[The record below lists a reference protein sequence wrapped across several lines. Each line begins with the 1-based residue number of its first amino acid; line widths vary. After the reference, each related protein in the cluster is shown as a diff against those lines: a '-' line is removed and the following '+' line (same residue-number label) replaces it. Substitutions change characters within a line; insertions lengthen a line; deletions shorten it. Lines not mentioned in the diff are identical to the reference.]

1 MIFQPVLPPLL
12 LVLLFLPLTALVVWV
27 LIRAPRPSTGSGTP
41 GRAAAATG
49 AVASHRTLW
58 ALRLL
63 LVLACFFVVLRPG
76 IPGGATQTLATDT
89 DIVLVVDTTASI
101 VAEDWDGDQPRL
113 DGVREDVRAI
123 IQEYPGARFALL
135 TFDAAAELR
144 MPLTTDTTALV
155 GSLDVLRPEVTSQS
169 RGSSIGIAA
178 PLLTDT
184 LKSAA
189 ESSPDRSRMVFY
201 FGDGE
206 QTVDSPP
213 ESFSASAKYTD
224 AGAVFGYGT
233 AEGGPMRINSGG
245 LPGENAGYIEY
256 EGADAL
262 STIDEA
268 NLKALAEQLGV
279 EYQHRTADAA
289 PMLPDAPSTT
299 TSFAESGSTENVTEL
314 YWIAA
319 LVILAL
325 LGVELAR
332 ATMLIA
338 RLRQLRAPRVRPST
352 GSGTQVADTKS
363 RVADPKSRVADPK
376 SRVAEPVEASPPS
389 PSRPEGGAR

>member
-1 MIFQPVLPPLL
+1 VIFQPVLHPLL

-27 LIRAPRPSTGSGTP
+27 LIRAPRPSTGSGTQ
-41 GRAAAATG
+41 GNAAGPTSAG
-49 AVASHRTLW
+49 AVASHRALW
-58 ALRLL
+58 ALRLV
-63 LVLACFFVVLRPG
+63 LVLACFFLVLRPG

-178 PLLTDT
+178 PLLVET
-184 LKSAA
+184 LKGAA

-206 QTVDSPP
+206 QTVDTPP

-224 AGAVFGYGT
+224 AGAVLGYGT
-233 AEGGPMRINSGG
+233 AEGGPMRITSGG
-245 LPGENAGYIEY
+245 LSGENPGYIEY
-256 EGADAL
+256 QGADAL

-268 NLKALAEQLGV
+268 TLTAVADQLGV
-279 EYQHRTADAA
+279 DYEHRTADAA
-289 PMLPDAPSTT
+289 PTLPAAPSTT
-299 TSFAESGSTENVTEL
+299 TSYAESGSTGNVTEL

-319 LVILAL
+319 LVVLAL
-325 LGVELAR
+325 LAFELTR

-338 RLRQLRAPRVRPST
+338 RLRRLRAPRP
-352 GSGTQVADTKS
+352 AAS
-363 RVADPKSRVADPK
+363 RT
-376 SRVAEPVEASPPS
+376 
-389 PSRPEGGAR
+389 EGGAR

>member
-1 MIFQPVLPPLL
+1 MIFQPVLHPLL

-27 LIRAPRPSTGSGTP
+27 LIRAPRPSTSSGTQ
-41 GRAAAATG
+41 GKAAGTQGKAAGTQGKAAGSQGKAAGPTAAG
-49 AVASHRTLW
+49 AVASHRALW
-58 ALRLL
+58 ALRLV
-63 LVLACFFVVLRPG
+63 LVLACFFLVLRPG

-178 PLLTDT
+178 PLLAET
-184 LKSAA
+184 LKGAA

-206 QTVDSPP
+206 QTVNTPP

-224 AGAVFGYGT
+224 AGAVLGYGT
-233 AEGGPMRINSGG
+233 AEGGPMRITSGG
-245 LPGENAGYIEY
+245 LPGEDAGYIEY

-268 NLKALAEQLGV
+268 TLKAVADQLGV
-279 EYQHRTADAA
+279 EYQHRTADTA
-289 PMLPDAPSTT
+289 PTLPAPPSTT
-299 TSFAESGSTENVTEL
+299 TSYAESGSTGNVTEP

-325 LGVELAR
+325 LGVELTR

-338 RLRQLRAPRVRPST
+338 RLRQLRAPRVRPS
-352 GSGTQVADTKS
+352 
-363 RVADPKSRVADPK
+363 
-376 SRVAEPVEASPPS
+376 PPS
-389 PSRPEGGAR
+389 PAPPSRPEGGAR